1 MSAQLRGS
9 PVTEVGAEAKNG
21 MKTTA
26 YNLGALLVV
35 LAACR
40 LSPAADPP
48 ASPQVSPPPVVTPQG
63 PKAPLPDVLPPP
75 QTNSSPTTLLPRADG
90 LPPGSVTSPWIDYNR
105 PDCCGSICGGPISS
119 EFVLRNGP
127 SIPAGSGLLHETLNT
142 GWFTEAGLRTL
153 FFNQEANKAWTVE
166 AGLSYSYND
175 GGRAD
180 VNYNVPLLANANAN
194 TPGAPVAPVVQNFNV
209 TTRDYQRWSVNIA
222 AGREWYLVKGDYEP
236 GWHWRAGWDIG
247 GRWGYGRL
255 ELNDLTTLPDH
266 IGFLHTSDV
275 FGSLALAIH
284 QDIEIPLRNCVSF
297 IAGVRGEW
305 VYNWTDIVPGP
316 GRDLQDIN
324 ILINVGFRY

>member
-1 MSAQLRGS
+1 MRGS

-26 YNLGALLVV
+26 YNLGALLVALV
-35 LAACR
+35 ACR
-40 LSPAADPP
+40 STPAADPP
-48 ASPQVSPPPVVTPQG
+48 TAPPGSPPAVVTPPG
-63 PKAPLPDVLPPP
+63 ASTPLPDVLPHSP
-75 QTNSSPTTLLPRADG
+75 TGSSPTTLLPRADG
-90 LPPGSVTSPWIDYNR
+90 LPPGSVTSPWIDYSR

-127 SIPAGSGLLHETLNT
+127 SIPVSTGILHETLNT

-153 FFNQEANKAWTVE
+153 FFNQETDKAWTVE
-166 AGLSYSYND
+166 AGLSYSYNN
-175 GGRAD
+175 GSRSD
-180 VNYNVPLLANANAN
+180 VVYAAPLLTTNPA
-194 TPGAPVAPVVQNFNV
+194 TGGPVVQNFNV

-222 AGREWYLVKGDYEP
+222 AGREWYLIKGAYEP

-275 FGSLALAIH
+275 FGAVALSIH

-297 IAGVRGEW
+297 IAGVRGEM
-305 VYNWTDIVPGP
+305 VYNWTDVVPP
-316 GRDLQDIN
+316 DAGRDLMDVN
-324 ILINVGFRY
+324 ILLNFGFRY